1 LAFECHLQAAKIIR
15 EKKRYLEMSLTAD
28 QRAEIEG
35 IRASLDDETLFIK
48 MAASI
53 APEIYG
59 METVKKALL
68 LLMAGG
74 VTK

>member
-1 LAFECHLQAAKIIR
+1 
-15 EKKRYLEMSLTAD
+15 MSLTAD